1 MKDDR
6 LYLHHMV
13 ERCRRI
19 ARFISHGKEKFMAT
33 EELQDAVIRNIEVI
47 GETAKRVSAEV
58 RAQLAEL
65 DWKRICGM
73 RDVLIH
79 DYMSVDLEQVWS
91 VRQPVFP
98 NSWRHWKPSFRSVL
112 KLMEFPAGKCRRT
125 ETCTH
130 AIVQVRY
137 RNRRLLRR
145 RQPGFRWTVSR
156 LCYERAHFACASRL

>member
-19 ARFISHGKEKFMAT
+19 TRFISSGKESFMAA

-47 GETAKRVSAEV
+47 GEAAKRVSDESRDRIAEP
-58 RAQLAEL
+58 

-79 DYMSVDLEQVWS
+79 DYIGQ
-91 VRQPVFP
+91 QY
-98 NSWRHWKPSFRSVL
+98 
-112 KLMEFPAGKCRRT
+112 T
-125 ETCTH
+125 
-130 AIVQVRY
+130 
-137 RNRRLLRR
+137 
-145 RQPGFRWTVSR
+145 
-156 LCYERAHFACASRL
+156 